1 MEKIK
6 FEEEL
11 PYSPAEIWKVVGNVT
26 RADWVPSVDAISL
39 QDSIRTFVM
48 EGVGE
53 IQEKILLCDNE
64 NHRLQYSAIKTPS
77 GIEHHLATIQL
88 TPIGNSCLFS
98 WTTEIQPDEY
108 APIVEQGM
116 KISIERL
123 KTVLAQSTSS
133 ADSELG

>member
-1 MEKIK
+1 MKRIK
-6 FEEEL
+6 LEEEL
-11 PYSPAEIWKVVGNVT
+11 PFSPIEIWKVVGNVT
-26 RADWVPSVDAISL
+26 RADWVPSVDTISL
-39 QDSIRTFVM
+39 QDDIRSFVM

-53 IQEKILLCDNE
+53 VQEKILLCDDE

-88 TPIGNSCLFS
+88 TAVGEHCLFS

-116 KISIERL
+116 KISIVGL
-123 KTVLAQSTSS
+123 TAVLAL
-133 ADSELG
+133 ADAQDAGS

>member
-1 MEKIK
+1 MKKIGLQQ
-6 FEEEL
+6 EL
-11 PYSPAEIWKVVGNVT
+11 PYSVEAVWEVIGDVT
-26 RADWVPSVDAISL
+26 RADWVPSVDSISL
-39 QDSIRTFVM
+39 TDDVRSFTM

-53 IQEKILLCDNE
+53 VQERILLCDQE

-88 TPIGNSCLFS
+88 SAAGDHCLFS

-116 KISIERL
+116 GISIEGL
-123 KTVLAQSTSS
+123 QAVL
-133 ADSELG
+133 GR